1 MENLDFELNLKRKM
15 IPVQPDPDF
24 VERLNQ
30 RLRTQKRVILEQK
43 GDSIAPVLVTAGLLL
58 GIGLVFLITG
68 RYRRK

>member
-24 VERLNQ
+24 VEKLNQ
-30 RLRTQKRVILEQK
+30 RLRTQKQVILEQK

>member
-30 RLRTQKRVILEQK
+30 RLRIQKRVILEQK

-68 RYRRK
+68 KYRRK

>member
-30 RLRTQKRVILEQK
+30 RLRTQKRVILEQN
-43 GDSIAPVLVTAGLLL
+43 GDSIAPVLVTASLLL